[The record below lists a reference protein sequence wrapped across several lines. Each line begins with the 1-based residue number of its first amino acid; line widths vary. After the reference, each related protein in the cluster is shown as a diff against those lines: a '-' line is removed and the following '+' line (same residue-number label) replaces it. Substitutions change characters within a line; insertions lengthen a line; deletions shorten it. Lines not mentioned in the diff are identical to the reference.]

1 MLEREESRGA
11 HYREDFD
18 FSLDKVY
25 KLEVRRENNKTII
38 DKKY

>member
-1 MLEREESRGA
+1 MFEMEKRRGE
-11 HYREDFD
+11 HYRQYFD

>member
-1 MLEREESRGA
+1 MEKRRGE

-18 FSLDKVY
+18 FSLEKVQ
-25 KLEVRRENNKTII
+25 KLEVRHENNKIII